1 MSAPLTSVLY
11 IVSQGAELY
20 APFIVTVGGQ
30 NPDLTYASFKS
41 TLKTDYTL
49 PDTDPTVVKID
60 WTGNQGSNPTTGQ
73 AALVIPP
80 ITTQGMAVGR
90 WWGQVR
96 GNNVPYLPSVS
107 DLFFFQLE
115 ITPVVSNRF

>member
-1 MSAPLTSVLY
+1 MPPPVSTVLY
-11 IVSQGAELY
+11 VVGQGAELI
-20 APFIVTVGGQ
+20 APFTVTVGG
-30 NPDLTYASFKS
+30 NTPDLTAANFKA
-41 TLKTDYTL
+41 TLKTDYSL

-60 WTGNQGSNPTTGQ
+60 WTGNQGRNPTGGQ
-73 AALVIPP
+73 ASLIVPP
-80 ITTQGMAVGR
+80 LTTQGMAVGR

-115 ITPVVSNRF
+115 ITPV